1 MSEMGMLRQQGWLV
15 YPWWVRTLLNAL
27 LLTTAAVAFAADSP
41 KAMESR
47 VLMGDSSHCDAVM
60 VRNGHL
66 SIEEVCLKST
76 GSQRVNG
83 AEVAWGGRVATITR
97 DDEKASA
104 NWIRSHSLLSRL
116 SMKHHDLY
124 WDGKKVDLGKVD
136 VFGLYLA
143 FPWEGGV
150 LIYGRTIPRR
160 HFWEEWPFK
169 GHFIEDR
176 DLEPFC
182 AIFFDPNTLRGEDL
196 WLNGFADRSFF
207 VFPIPD

>member
-1 MSEMGMLRQQGWLV
+1 MD
-15 YPWWVRTLLNAL
+15 PLL
-27 LLTTAAVAFAADSP
+27 AAVVGFALALGTP
-41 KAMESR
+41 QRMQPR

-60 VRNGHL
+60 VRNGQ
-66 SIEEVCLKST
+66 IVVEEVCIKG
-76 GSQRVNG
+76 GSNPKTPLHT
-83 AEVAWGGRVATITR
+83 EVAWNGQVAAITAS
-97 DDEKASA
+97 DEKASA
-104 NWIRSHSLLSRL
+104 EWIRVHSVLPRL

-143 FPWEGGV
+143 FPWQGGV

-160 HFWEEWPFK
+160 GFFESWPFK

-182 AIFFDPNTLRGEDL
+182 AIFFDPNTLKGEDY
-196 WLNGFADRSFF
+196 WLNGFADRGFF

>member
-1 MSEMGMLRQQGWLV
+1 MNPLF
-15 YPWWVRTLLNAL
+15 
-27 LLTTAAVAFAADSP
+27 AAVVGFALALGAP
-41 KAMESR
+41 QGMQPR

-60 VRNGHL
+60 VRNGH
-66 SIEEVCLKST
+66 IVVEEVCIKGT
-76 GSQRVNG
+76 GNAKPPFH
-83 AEVAWGGRVATITR
+83 AEVAWDGHAATITAA
-97 DDEKASA
+97 DEKTSTE
-104 NWIRSHSLLSRL
+104 WIRAHSVLPKL

-136 VFGLYLA
+136 VFDLYLA
-143 FPWEGGV
+143 FPWQGGV

-160 HFWEEWPFK
+160 GFFGSWPFK

-182 AIFFDPNTLRGEDL
+182 AIYFDPKTLKGEDL
-196 WLNGFADRSFF
+196 WINGKAYRGLF